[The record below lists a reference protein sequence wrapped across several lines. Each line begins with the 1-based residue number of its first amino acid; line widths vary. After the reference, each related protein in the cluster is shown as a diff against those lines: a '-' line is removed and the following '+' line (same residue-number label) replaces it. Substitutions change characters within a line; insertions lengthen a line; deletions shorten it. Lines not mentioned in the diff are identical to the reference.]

1 MKINKSF
8 LAPFYPFA
16 GIAVAWYCFMPN
28 IELLTC
34 TGMYRSQ
41 LLIHAN
47 FVAKDLRYFWRSV
60 TQPKK
65 TKWDK
70 CRYKYLMENNEKWI
84 EFNKKNIP
92 LGSERINNKEYQD
105 LIKIDLKSYIN
116 SKCGSTPEE
125 LPSEY

>member
-28 IELLTC
+28 IELLTR
-34 TGMYRSQ
+34 TGIYRSQ
-41 LLIHAN
+41 LVIHTSG
-47 FVAKDLRYFWRSV
+47 VVQDLGAFWRSV

-65 TKWDK
+65 TKWNK
-70 CRYKYLMENNEKWI
+70 CRYKYLTENNDKWT
-84 EFNKKNIP
+84 ELLKIP
-92 LGSERINNKEYQD
+92 VRERIDNEEYQA

-116 SKCGSTPEE
+116 SKCGSTPDE
-125 LPSEY
+125 LPTDY